1 MRDHFCQSSCVSRR
15 TFVATSGTVGTMLLS
30 EVFPGRVI
38 GQADDTAVE
47 VTKLPRKRIGALS
60 ELKPSEAV
68 SFKYPDDGDL
78 QNCMLIR
85 TGELSGGGIGP
96 DQDVVAFSARC
107 THMGAS
113 LDGDYKPEHN
123 VAGPCS
129 LHLTTF
135 DLTRHGIVVA
145 GHATQALPQIILQLE
160 GDDIFAVG
168 IVGLVYGNSV
178 NA

>member
-1 MRDHFCQSSCVSRR
+1 
-15 TFVATSGTVGTMLLS
+15 MLLS
-30 EVFPGRVI
+30 EVFPGRVF
-38 GQADDTAVE
+38 GQAEDAPVK

-60 ELKPSEAV
+60 ELKPNEAV
-68 SFKYPDDGDL
+68 SFNYPDEAEL
-78 QNCMLIR
+78 QNCMLVK
-85 TGELSGGGIGP
+85 TGERSGGGVGP
-96 DQDVVAFSARC
+96 EQDVVAFSARC

-145 GHATQALPQIILQLE
+145 GHATQALPQIILELD

-168 IVGLVYGNSV
+168 NVGLIYGYSKNG
-178 NA
+178 